1 MAMRQQS
8 KPSSPAGDAGDLT
21 RLLETEA
28 RLEEMLRQAREEA
41 ARLIAEAQ
49 QAARAREEALGAE
62 LAAAVQQLDATI
74 EAERRRQEREIAAD
88 ARRRAEGFD
97 QVSPERVEELT
108 RDIVGRII
116 GEGSGRA

>member
-1 MAMRQQS
+1 M
-8 KPSSPAGDAGDLT
+8 T